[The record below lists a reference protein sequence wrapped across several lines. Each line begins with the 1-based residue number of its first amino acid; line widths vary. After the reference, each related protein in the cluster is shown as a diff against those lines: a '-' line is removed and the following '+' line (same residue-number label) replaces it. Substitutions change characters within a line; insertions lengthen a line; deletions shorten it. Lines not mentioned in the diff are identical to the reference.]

1 MADTKSLHQA
11 PPVEGDGVS
20 YSGIVWFVVILV
32 VTTVFCQLL
41 VWGLFEVMEMRDDRA
56 RTAPAPLAV
65 PASPATGP
73 VTIEKYIE
81 QAGRRPSGPTLLSN
95 EPLNLR
101 EFRNREH
108 AALTTYGWADK
119 ATETIRLPIG
129 RAKELLLE
137 RGLPIRAA
145 APAPTPA
152 GAAPAAGG
160 KP

>member
-11 PPVEGDGVS
+11 APVEGDGVS

-41 VWGLFEVMEMRDDRA
+41 VWGLFELMEARDDNA

-65 PASPATGP
+65 PART
-73 VTIEKYIE
+73 VTAPITLEKYIE
-81 QAGRRPSGPTLLSN
+81 QAGRRPAGPTLLTN

-101 EFRNREH
+101 EFRTREQT
-108 AALTTYGWADK
+108 ALTTYGWADK
-119 ATETIRLPIG
+119 ATETVRLPIG

-137 RGLPIRAA
+137 RGLPIRAE
-145 APAPTPA
+145 TPPPS
-152 GAAPAAGG
+152 GTSPAAADSRR
-160 KP
+160 